1 MQIKVGL
8 AQMRVGANKELNL
21 CKAAEMVRQAVA
33 AKAELVVLPEMF
45 NCPYQSDCFV
55 EFAETENGMTV
66 QFLAGLAKDLQCF
79 IVGGTIPERDGAAIF
94 NTAFV
99 FDRKGE
105 IIAKHRKLHL
115 FDVDIPGG
123 VSFQES
129 AVLSAGN
136 QVTTFATEFGRFGLA
151 ICYDIRF
158 PEVFRLMAED
168 NVTAVIIPAAFNLTT
183 GPVHWGLLFKARA
196 VDNQV
201 YMLGVSQARNDQAE
215 YHAYGHSIVVDPWA
229 EVCWE
234 ADENEGLGIVTL
246 DSERVDQIRTG
257 LPLLQHRRLDLYQ
270 IKRQETGDKKF

>member
-8 AQMRVGANKELNL
+8 AQMRVGANKEQNL
-21 CKAAEMVRQAVA
+21 CKAGEMIRQAA
-33 AKAELVVLPEMF
+33 AAGVELVVLPEMF
-45 NCPYQSDCFV
+45 NCPYQSDYFA
-55 EFAETENGMTV
+55 EFAETEDGVTV
-66 QFLAGLAKDLQCF
+66 KYLAELARSQQCW
-79 IVGGTIPERDGAAIF
+79 IVGGSIPEEDDGKVY

-99 FDRKGE
+99 FDRRGE

-115 FDVDIPGG
+115 FDVAIPGG

-183 GPVHWGLLFKARA
+183 GPAHWGLLFKARA

-201 YMLGVSQARNDQAE
+201 YMIGVSQARDDQAK
-215 YHAYGHSIVVDPWA
+215 YVAYGHSIVVDPWA

-234 ADENEGLGIVTL
+234 ADENEGVGIVTL
-246 DSERVDQIRTG
+246 DSERVDQIRSG

-270 IKRQETGDKKF
+270 IRR